1 MPKLIVKNF
10 INIREAEIDMDKTLV
25 VFIGETA
32 SGKSV
37 LAKLLYLFQELIRDF
52 RQYIRQINSYPP
64 EHLKTPGQEL
74 STVFRTQIA
83 RKFREFFGDA
93 TGFPKLNSSQQN
105 SGQQSAVSSQQET
118 PKQKHSTSSGNL
130 FTEGFRQP
138 RVSESDFEI
147 TYYYTDESAIRLTL
161 TDEKSLHIEL
171 PAVMDEVED
180 ICYNLLEK
188 LNSIDIK
195 QSHSV
200 TKEPNSPEETDAA
213 SEDAPDKNKN
223 TDQFHYILNMAMGM
237 SDITEKLAGKHRDS
251 LFIPADR
258 NIAANYP
265 DALKR
270 IFYGGIKSDLH
281 TRTAARS
288 RANLHLIARFL
299 EKNEEFLDAFSTQN
313 FRSLFDERA
322 EEESEEVD
330 KPIMEFLLKKISLIL
345 NGEYETIDKIS
356 QSRLFSHPTDE
367 NTTFLENAS
376 TGQQNLIRIL
386 QDAFMGMLY
395 NEMVFRVI
403 EEPEAHLHP
412 TTQKHLMHII
422 ALMRNHI
429 DSQIVMTTHSPYL
442 LAVLKKLLTAG
453 RRSKKNP
460 RAAAEMEARVPK
472 LCWLMPEDVEVYHL
486 KDGISRSIVQPKRK
500 SILQNPLA
508 DLLSDI

>member
-1 MPKLIVKNF
+1 MPKLVVKNF
-10 INIREAEIDMDKTLV
+10 INIREAEINMDKTLV

-74 STVFRTQIA
+74 SIIFRTQIA
-83 RKFREFFGDA
+83 RKFREFFGDV
-93 TGFPKLNSSQQN
+93 TEFPNLGKSPSKDTNEQKST
-105 SGQQSAVSSQQET
+105 VEEVET
-118 PKQKHSTSSGNL
+118 TKP
-130 FTEGFRQP
+130 
-138 RVSESDFEI
+138 FEI
-147 TYYYTDESAIRLTL
+147 TYYYTAESAIRLTL
-161 TDEKSLHIEL
+161 TDEETLHIEL

-180 ICYNLLEK
+180 LCYNLLEK
-188 LNSIDIK
+188 LKSVDIK

-200 TKEPNSPEETDAA
+200 PTEPNAPEETEVA
-213 SEDAPDKNKN
+213 SADEPQKNKN
-223 TDQFHYILNMAMGM
+223 TDQFHYILNMAIGM

-281 TRTAARS
+281 TRAATRS

-299 EKNEEFLDAFSTQN
+299 EKNEEFLDTFSTQN
-313 FRSLFDERA
+313 FRSLFDERI

-356 QSRLFSHPTDE
+356 QSRLFSHPTGE

-386 QDAFMGMLY
+386 QDAFMSMLY
-395 NEMVFRVI
+395 NEMIFRVI

-442 LAVLKKLLTAG
+442 LAVLKNLLTAG

-460 RAAAEMEARVPK
+460 KATAEIEARVPK

-486 KDGISRSIVQPKRK
+486 KDGISHAIVQPKMK

-508 DLLSDI
+508 DLLADSSKL

>member
-1 MPKLIVKNF
+1 MPKLVVKNF

-25 VFIGETA
+25 IFIGETA

-74 STVFRTQIA
+74 PIVFRTQIA

-93 TGFPKLNSSQQN
+93 TGFPKL
-105 SGQQSAVSSQQET
+105 GKSAEET
-118 PKQKHSTSSGNL
+118 PNQKPQAKTPSKNTNEQKSTVEEVE
-130 FTEGFRQP
+130 TTKP
-138 RVSESDFEI
+138 FEI
-147 TYYYTDESAIRLTL
+147 TYHYTAESAIRLTL
-161 TDEKSLHIEL
+161 TDEETLHIEL

-180 ICYNLLEK
+180 LCYNLLEK
-188 LNSIDIK
+188 LKSVDIK

-200 TKEPNSPEETDAA
+200 TTESDSREETDVA
-213 SEDAPDKNKN
+213 SEDESQKNKN
-223 TDQFHYILNMAMGM
+223 TDQFHYILNMAIGM

-281 TRTAARS
+281 TRTATRS

-299 EKNEEFLDAFSTQN
+299 EKNEEFLDTFSTQN
-313 FRSLFDERA
+313 FRSLFDERI
-322 EEESEEVD
+322 EEESGEVD
-330 KPIMEFLLKKISLIL
+330 KRIMEFLLKKISLIL

-356 QSRLFSHPTDE
+356 QSRLFSHPTGE

-386 QDAFMGMLY
+386 QDVFMSMLY
-395 NEMVFRVI
+395 NEMIFRVI

-442 LAVLKKLLTAG
+442 LAVLKNLLTAG

-460 RAAAEMEARVPK
+460 EAAAKMEARVPK

-486 KDGISRSIVQPKRK
+486 KDGISRAIVQPKMK

-508 DLLSDI
+508 DLLTGF

>member
-1 MPKLIVKNF
+1 MPKLVVKNF

-93 TGFPKLNSSQQN
+93 TGFPKPNSSQQEDVN
-105 SGQQSAVSSQQET
+105 IKRKPIVSDS
-118 PKQKHSTSSGNL
+118 H
-130 FTEGFRQP
+130 
-138 RVSESDFEI
+138 FEI
-147 TYYYTDESAIRLTL
+147 IYHYTAESAIRLTL

-171 PAVMDEVED
+171 PDVMDEVED
-180 ICYNLLEK
+180 LCYNLLERLK
-188 LNSIDIK
+188 SVDIK
-195 QSHSV
+195 QSDSA
-200 TKEPNSPEETDAA
+200 TMKPDSPEETDAP
-213 SEDAPDKNKN
+213 SEDTAHLNKN
-223 TDQFHYILNMAMGM
+223 TDQFHYILNMAIGM

-281 TRTAARS
+281 TRAATRS

-299 EKNEEFLDAFSTQN
+299 EKNEEFLDTFSTQN
-313 FRSLFDERA
+313 FRSLFDERI

-330 KPIMEFLLKKISLIL
+330 KPIMEFLLKKISRIL
-345 NGEYETIDKIS
+345 NGEYETINEIS
-356 QSRLFSHPTDE
+356 QSRLFSHPTGE

-386 QDAFMGMLY
+386 QDAFMSMLY
-395 NEMVFRVI
+395 NEMIFRVI

-453 RRSKKNP
+453 RRSQKNP

-508 DLLSDI
+508 DLLADI

>member
-1 MPKLIVKNF
+1 MPKLFVKNF

-52 RQYIRQINSYPP
+52 RQYIRHINSYPP

-93 TGFPKLNSSQQN
+93 TGFSKLN
-105 SGQQSAVSSQQET
+105 SGQQSAVSNQQET

-147 TYYYTDESAIRLTL
+147 TYYYTAESAIRLTL

-171 PAVMDEVED
+171 PLVMDEVED
-180 ICYNLLEK
+180 LCYNLLEK
-188 LNSIDIK
+188 LKSVDIM
-195 QSHSV
+195 QSDNATTESD
-200 TKEPNSPEETDAA
+200 PPEGTEAP
-213 SEDAPDKNKN
+213 SEDDSHRNKS
-223 TDQFHYILNMAMGM
+223 TDQFHYILNMAIGM

-281 TRTAARS
+281 TRTATRS

-313 FRSLFDERA
+313 FRSLFDERI

-356 QSRLFSHPTDE
+356 QSRLFSHPTGE

-386 QDAFMGMLY
+386 QDAFMSMLY

-422 ALMRNHI
+422 ALMRNHT

-500 SILQNPLA
+500 SVLQNPLA

>member
-1 MPKLIVKNF
+1 MPKLVVKNF

-37 LAKLLYLFQELIRDF
+37 LAKLIYLFQELIRDF

-74 STVFRTQIA
+74 STVFRAHIA

-93 TGFPKLNSSQQN
+93 PGFSKLN
-105 SGQQSAVSSQQET
+105 SSQQET

-130 FTEGFRQP
+130 LTESQEP
-138 RVSESDFEI
+138 TVSDSHFEI
-147 TYYYTDESAIRLTL
+147 IYHYTDESAIRLTL

-171 PAVMDEVED
+171 PAVMDTVEGL
-180 ICYNLLEK
+180 CYNLLEK
-188 LNSIDIK
+188 LKNLDIK
-195 QSHSV
+195 QSDGGA
-200 TKEPNSPEETDAA
+200 TEPDFAKETGA
-213 SEDAPDKNKN
+213 SSEGKAHRNKN
-223 TDQFHYILNMAMGM
+223 TDQFHYILNMAVGM
-237 SDITEKLAGKHRDS
+237 SEITVKLAGKHRDG

-281 TRTAARS
+281 TRAATRS

-313 FRSLFDERA
+313 FRSLFDERI
-322 EEESEEVD
+322 EEESKEVD

-345 NGEYETIDKIS
+345 DGEYETIDKIS
-356 QSRLFSHPTDE
+356 QSRLFSHPTGE
-367 NTTFLENAS
+367 NTIFLENAS

-386 QDAFMGMLY
+386 QDIFMSMLY
-395 NEMVFRVI
+395 NEMIFRVI

-429 DSQIVMTTHSPYL
+429 DSQIVLTTHSPYFL
-442 LAVLKKLLTAG
+442 TVLKNLLTAG

-460 RAAAEMEARVPK
+460 EAAAKMEARVPK

-486 KDGISRSIVQPKRK
+486 QDGRSHPIVQPKRK

-508 DLLSDI
+508 DLLSDF

>member
-25 VFIGETA
+25 VFIGENA

-52 RQYIRQINSYPP
+52 RQHIRQINSYPP

-74 STVFRTQIA
+74 SIVFRTQIA
-83 RKFREFFGDA
+83 RKFREFFGDT
-93 TGFPKLNSSQQN
+93 TGFSKPTVKSKEIDEQKST
-105 SGQQSAVSSQQET
+105 VEEVET
-118 PKQKHSTSSGNL
+118 TKP
-130 FTEGFRQP
+130 
-138 RVSESDFEI
+138 FEI
-147 TYYYTDESAIRLTL
+147 TYHYTDDSAIRLTL
-161 TDEKSLHIEL
+161 TDEETLHIEL

-180 ICYNLLEK
+180 LCYKLLEK
-188 LNSIDIK
+188 LKSVDTK
-195 QSHSV
+195 QSQSV
-200 TKEPNSPEETDAA
+200 KTEPDSPEETDVA
-213 SEDAPDKNKN
+213 SEDAPQINKN
-223 TDQFHYILNMAMGM
+223 TDQFHYILNMAIGM

-281 TRTAARS
+281 TRAATRS

-299 EKNEEFLDAFSTQN
+299 EKNEEFLDTFSTQN
-313 FRSLFDERA
+313 FRSLFDEKI

-356 QSRLFSHPTDE
+356 QSRLFSHPTGE

-386 QDAFMGMLY
+386 QDAFMSMLY
-395 NEMVFRVI
+395 NEMIFRVI

-412 TTQKHLMHII
+412 TTQKHFMHII

-442 LAVLKKLLTAG
+442 LAVLKNLLTAG

-460 RAAAEMEARVPK
+460 KATAEIEARVPK

-486 KDGISRSIVQPKRK
+486 KDGISHAIVQPKMK

-508 DLLSDI
+508 DLLADSFKL

>member
-1 MPKLIVKNF
+1 MPKLVVKNF

-52 RQYIRQINSYPP
+52 RQHIRRINTYPP

-74 STVFRTQIA
+74 STVFHTQIS

-93 TGFPKLNSSQQN
+93 AGFPKLNSNQPSAI
-105 SGQQSAVSSQQET
+105 SGQQEDVNAKRKTTANS
-118 PKQKHSTSSGNL
+118 H
-130 FTEGFRQP
+130 
-138 RVSESDFEI
+138 FEI
-147 TYYYTDESAIRLTL
+147 IYYYTAESAIRVRS
-161 TDEKSLHIEL
+161 TDEKTLDIEL

-180 ICYNLLEK
+180 LCYNLLEK
-188 LNSIDIK
+188 LKNVNIK
-195 QSHSV
+195 QSHSA
-200 TKEPNSPEETDAA
+200 TTEKDPPEGTDVP
-213 SEDAPDKNKN
+213 SEDNSQITKN
-223 TDQFHYILNMAMGM
+223 TDQFHYILNMAIGM

-281 TRTAARS
+281 TRAATRS

-299 EKNEEFLDAFSTQN
+299 EKNEEFLDTFSTQN
-313 FRSLFDERA
+313 FRSLFDERL
-322 EEESEEVD
+322 EEESDEVD
-330 KPIMEFLLKKISLIL
+330 KPIMEFLLKKISYIL
-345 NGEYETIDKIS
+345 NGEYETIDKLS
-356 QSRLFSHPTDE
+356 QSRLFSHPTSE

-386 QDAFMGMLY
+386 QDAFISMLY
-395 NEMVFRVI
+395 NEITFRVI

-412 TTQKHLMHII
+412 TTQQHLMHII

-429 DSQIVMTTHSPYL
+429 DSQIVITTHSPYL
-442 LAVLKKLLTAG
+442 LAILKKLLTAG

-460 RAAAEMEARVPK
+460 KAAAEIEAHISK

-486 KDGISRSIVQPKRK
+486 KDGISHPIVQPKRK

-508 DLLSDI
+508 DLLGEF

>member
-1 MPKLIVKNF
+1 MPKLVVKNF

-93 TGFPKLNSSQQN
+93 TGFPKPNSSQQEDVN
-105 SGQQSAVSSQQET
+105 I
-118 PKQKHSTSSGNL
+118 KQK
-130 FTEGFRQP
+130 P
-138 RVSESDFEI
+138 MVSDSHFEI
-147 TYYYTDESAIRLTL
+147 IYYYTDESAIRLTL

-171 PAVMDEVED
+171 PTIMDEVED
-180 ICYNLLEK
+180 LCYNLLEK
-188 LNSIDIK
+188 LKSVDIK
-195 QSHSV
+195 QSHSA
-200 TKEPNSPEETDAA
+200 TTNPDSPEETGAPSDDA
-213 SEDAPDKNKN
+213 SPKNKN
-223 TDQFHYILNMAMGM
+223 TDQFHYILNMAIGM

-281 TRTAARS
+281 TRAATRS

-299 EKNEEFLDAFSTQN
+299 EKNEEFLDTFSTQN
-313 FRSLFDERA
+313 FRSLFDERI
-322 EEESEEVD
+322 EEESEDVD
-330 KPIMEFLLKKISLIL
+330 KPIMEFLLEKISRIL

-356 QSRLFSHPTDE
+356 QSRLFSHPTGE

-386 QDAFMGMLY
+386 QDAFMSMLY
-395 NEMVFRVI
+395 NEMIFRVI

-453 RRSKKNP
+453 RRSQKNP

-508 DLLSDI
+508 DLLTDI

>member
-1 MPKLIVKNF
+1 MPKLVVRNF

-25 VFIGETA
+25 IFIGETA

-52 RQYIRQINSYPP
+52 RQHIRQINSYPP

-93 TGFPKLNSSQQN
+93 TGFPKLNSSQQ
-105 SGQQSAVSSQQET
+105 SAVSSQQEDVNVKRKPT
-118 PKQKHSTSSGNL
+118 ESSP
-130 FTEGFRQP
+130 TADSQQSITDSP
-138 RVSESDFEI
+138 FEI
-147 TYYYTDESAIRLTL
+147 TYYYTAESAIRLTL
-161 TDEKSLHIEL
+161 TDEQSLHIEL

-180 ICYNLLEK
+180 LCYDLLERLK
-188 LNSIDIK
+188 SVDIK
-195 QSHSV
+195 QSDSA
-200 TKEPNSPEETDAA
+200 TTEPDSPEETDAP
-213 SEDAPDKNKN
+213 SEDDPQTNKN
-223 TDQFHYILNMAMGM
+223 TDQFHYILNMAIGM

-281 TRTAARS
+281 TRAATRS

-313 FRSLFDERA
+313 FRSLFDERI

-330 KPIMEFLLKKISLIL
+330 KPIIEFLLKKISLIL

-356 QSRLFSHPTDE
+356 QSRLFSHPTGE

-386 QDAFMGMLY
+386 QDAFMSMLY
-395 NEMVFRVI
+395 NEMIFRVI

-460 RAAAEMEARVPK
+460 KAAAEIEARVPK

-486 KDGISRSIVQPKRK
+486 KDGISHSIVQPKKK
-500 SILQNPLA
+500 SVLQNPLA
-508 DLLSDI
+508 DLLADI

>member
-1 MPKLIVKNF
+1 MPKLVVKNF

-52 RQYIRQINSYPP
+52 RQHIRRINTYPP

-74 STVFRTQIA
+74 ATVFHTQIV
-83 RKFREFFGDA
+83 RKFREFFGDT
-93 TGFPKLNSSQQN
+93 TGLSK
-105 SGQQSAVSSQQET
+105 
-118 PKQKHSTSSGNL
+118 
-130 FTEGFRQP
+130 R
-138 RVSESDFEI
+138 FEI
-147 TYYYTDESAIRLTL
+147 TYHYTVESAIRLTL
-161 TDEKSLHIEL
+161 TDEKTLHVEL
-171 PAVMDEVED
+171 PTVMNEVED
-180 ICYNLLEK
+180 LCYNLLEK
-188 LNSIDIK
+188 LKSVDRK
-195 QSHSV
+195 QSCDA
-200 TKEPNSPEETDAA
+200 TTETDAPK
-213 SEDAPDKNKN
+213 ETDAPPEEAPEIKKN
-223 TDQFHYILNMAMGM
+223 TDQFHYILNMAIGM
-237 SDITEKLAGKHRDS
+237 SEITEKLAGTHRDS

-281 TRTAARS
+281 TRAATHS
-288 RANLHLIARFL
+288 RANLHLMARFL

-313 FRSLFDERA
+313 FRSLFDEKI
-322 EEESEEVD
+322 EEESDEVD
-330 KPIMEFLLKKISLIL
+330 KPMMKFLLKEISYIL

-356 QSRLFSHPTDE
+356 QSRLFSHPTGE
-367 NTTFLENAS
+367 NTIFLENAS

-386 QDAFMGMLY
+386 QDVFMSMLY
-395 NEMVFRVI
+395 NEMIFRVI

-429 DSQIVMTTHSPYL
+429 DSQIVITTHSPYL
-442 LAVLKKLLTAG
+442 LATLKNLLTAG
-453 RRSKKNP
+453 RRANKKP
-460 RAAAEMEARVPK
+460 ETAAEIATRVPK
-472 LCWLMPEDVEVYHL
+472 LCWLMPDDVEVYHL
-486 KDGISRSIVQPKRK
+486 KDGISHSIVQPKSK

-508 DLLSDI
+508 DILSEF

>member
-1 MPKLIVKNF
+1 MPKLFVKNF

-25 VFIGETA
+25 VFVGETA

-93 TGFPKLNSSQQN
+93 TGFPKLNSN
-105 SGQQSAVSSQQET
+105 QQSAVSSQQED
-118 PKQKHSTSSGNL
+118 STSSGNL
-130 FTEGFRQP
+130 FTESRTP
-138 RVSESDFEI
+138 TVSDSHFEI
-147 TYYYTDESAIRLTL
+147 TYYYTAESAIRLTL

-180 ICYNLLEK
+180 LCYNLLERLK
-188 LNSIDIK
+188 SADIK
-195 QSHSV
+195 QSDSA
-200 TKEPNSPEETDAA
+200 TMASDSPEATDAP
-213 SEDAPDKNKN
+213 SEDTPPINKN
-223 TDQFHYILNMAMGM
+223 TDQFHYILNMAIGM

-281 TRTAARS
+281 TRAATRS

-299 EKNEEFLDAFSTQN
+299 EKNEEFLDTFSTQN
-313 FRSLFDERA
+313 FRSLFDERI

-345 NGEYETIDKIS
+345 NGEYETINEIS
-356 QSRLFSHPTDE
+356 QSRLFSHPTGE

-386 QDAFMGMLY
+386 QDAFMSMLY

-429 DSQIVMTTHSPYL
+429 DSQIIMTTHSPYL

-460 RAAAEMEARVPK
+460 KATSEIEAHVPK

-486 KDGISRSIVQPKRK
+486 KDGISHSIVQPKRK

-508 DLLSDI
+508 DLLADI

>member
-1 MPKLIVKNF
+1 MPKLVVKNF
-10 INIREAEIDMDKTLV
+10 INIREAEINMDKTLV

-74 STVFRTQIA
+74 SIIFRTQIA
-83 RKFREFFGDA
+83 RKFREYFGDV
-93 TGFPKLNSSQQN
+93 TEFPNLGKSPSKNTVKSKDTDEQKST
-105 SGQQSAVSSQQET
+105 VEEVET
-118 PKQKHSTSSGNL
+118 TKP
-130 FTEGFRQP
+130 
-138 RVSESDFEI
+138 FEI
-147 TYYYTDESAIRLTL
+147 TYYYTAESAIRLTL
-161 TDEKSLHIEL
+161 TDEETLHIEL

-180 ICYNLLEK
+180 LCYNLLEK
-188 LNSIDIK
+188 LKSVDIK
-195 QSHSV
+195 QSHSA
-200 TKEPNSPEETDAA
+200 TTEPNAPEETEVA
-213 SEDAPDKNKN
+213 SADEPQKNKN
-223 TDQFHYILNMAMGM
+223 TDQFHYILNMAIGM

-265 DALKR
+265 DALRR

-281 TRTAARS
+281 TRAATRS

-299 EKNEEFLDAFSTQN
+299 EKNEEFLDTFSTQN
-313 FRSLFDERA
+313 FRSLFDERI

-356 QSRLFSHPTDE
+356 QSRLFSHPTGE

-386 QDAFMGMLY
+386 QDAFMSMLY
-395 NEMVFRVI
+395 NEMIFRVI

-442 LAVLKKLLTAG
+442 LAVLKNLLTAG

-460 RAAAEMEARVPK
+460 KATAEIEARVPK

-486 KDGISRSIVQPKRK
+486 KDGISHAIVQPKMK

-508 DLLSDI
+508 DLLADSSKL

>member
-1 MPKLIVKNF
+1 MPKLFVKNF

-37 LAKLLYLFQELIRDF
+37 LAKLIYLFQELIGDF
-52 RQYIRQINSYPP
+52 RQHIRQINSYPP

-74 STVFRTQIA
+74 ATVFRTQIA

-93 TGFPKLNSSQQN
+93 KGFAKLNSN
-105 SGQQSAVSSQQET
+105 QQET
-118 PKQKHSTSSGNL
+118 EMEEKQDEKEGTHSSVPPPL
-130 FTEGFRQP
+130 QP
-138 RVSESDFEI
+138 NIDSDFEI
-147 TYYYTDESAIRLTL
+147 IYHYTPESAIRLTL

-171 PAVMDEVED
+171 PTVMDEVED
-180 ICYNLLEK
+180 LCYNLLEK
-188 LNSIDIK
+188 LKSIDLK
-195 QSHSV
+195 QSDS
-200 TKEPNSPEETDAA
+200 TATASDAPKETDAS
-213 SEDAPDKNKN
+213 SESDPQLNKN
-223 TDQFHYILNMAMGM
+223 ADQFHYILNMAIGM
-237 SDITEKLAGKHRDS
+237 SKITEKLAGKHRDG

-281 TRTAARS
+281 TRAASHS

-299 EKNEEFLDAFSTQN
+299 EKNEEFLDIFSTQN
-313 FRSLFDERA
+313 FRSLFDERI
-322 EEESEEVD
+322 EEESRDVD
-330 KPIMEFLLKKISLIL
+330 KPMMEFLLKKISFIL
-345 NGEYETIDKIS
+345 NGEHETTDKIS
-356 QSRLFSHPTDE
+356 QSRLFLHPMGE
-367 NTTFLENAS
+367 KTTFLENAS
-376 TGQQNLIRIL
+376 TGHQNLIRIL
-386 QDAFMGMLY
+386 QDAFMSMLY
-395 NEMVFRVI
+395 NEMIFRVI

-422 ALMRNHI
+422 ALMRNYI

-442 LAVLKKLLTAG
+442 LAVLKNLLTAG

-460 RAAAEMEARVPK
+460 EAAAAMEARVPK

-486 KDGISRSIVQPKRK
+486 KDGRSHSIVQSKKK

-508 DLLSDI
+508 DLLSDF

>member
-25 VFIGETA
+25 VFVGETA

-74 STVFRTQIA
+74 SIVFHTQIA

-93 TGFPKLNSSQQN
+93 TGVPKLNSSQQ
-105 SGQQSAVSSQQET
+105 ED
-118 PKQKHSTSSGNL
+118 STSSGNL
-130 FTEGFRQP
+130 STEGFRKP
-138 RVSESDFEI
+138 TVSDSDFEI
-147 TYYYTDESAIRLTL
+147 TYYYTAESAIRLTL

-180 ICYNLLEK
+180 LCYNLLEK
-188 LNSIDIK
+188 LKSVDIK
-195 QSHSV
+195 QSDSA
-200 TKEPNSPEETDAA
+200 TMASDSSEATDAP
-213 SEDAPDKNKN
+213 SEDTSPINKN
-223 TDQFHYILNMAMGM
+223 TDQFHYILNMAIGM

-281 TRTAARS
+281 TRAATRS

-299 EKNEEFLDAFSTQN
+299 EKNEEFLDTFSTQN
-313 FRSLFDERA
+313 FRSLFDERI

-345 NGEYETIDKIS
+345 NGEYETINEIS
-356 QSRLFSHPTDE
+356 QSRLFSHPTGE

-386 QDAFMGMLY
+386 QDAFMSMLY
-395 NEMVFRVI
+395 NEMIFRVI

-460 RAAAEMEARVPK
+460 KAAAEMEARVPK
-472 LCWLMPEDVEVYHL
+472 LCWLMPEDVEVYYL

-508 DLLSDI
+508 DLLADI